1 MLNSIRGNEPIAD
14 NTSATKN
21 DNSKA
26 LKNGANIGSA
36 SNQKSTTKYINP
48 KTLEA
53 DKLSDISQAK
63 IELATKTL
71 KKELSEELNRDI
83 IASNRKNMANDRANN
98 QETAFTNSS
107 NDDLSPRVQE
117 LRRRQ
122 RVVIGMGDELTKNE
136 HALHKM
142 QETLSSMSKF
152 FAASEIDL
160 VQFEDDETHKITLQ
174 ENMATIK
181 NQLQDTRQQI
191 SAQAAQIDVLESGKR
206 ASHDLL
212 ELARKE
218 LIHSI
223 EGAKSTVAKLEMK
236 TTQEEKLNNRVNELQ
251 EMVEA
256 KTNENNSFQKE
267 TAVHISSTT
276 RLNDQI
282 SKQKK
287 QNEQLE
293 KTRSNLVDERDK
305 VLHNS
310 IELQK
315 NIASLTNSNSDLSGK
330 LDTVQLELKSTLEDF
345 EIKTGY
351 HKNEISALKS
361 TIVDSEQQ
369 TRTAEK
375 REEIANLENAGL
387 KSQIGI
393 ETAKRIDYEKR
404 CIEQAEKISD
414 LERSLEQSHIN
425 HDALKS
431 CYLLV
436 KSEVEQQKIEP
447 LRPARKN
454 VGETP
459 PMQHTNE
466 LELS

>member
-1 MLNSIRGNEPIAD
+1 MLNSIRGNEPIVD
-14 NTSATKN
+14 NTSATKS

-26 LKNGANIGSA
+26 LKNGTNIGSA
-36 SNQKSTTKYINP
+36 SNQKSTTKYISP
-48 KTLEA
+48 QTPEA

-83 IASNRKNMANDRANN
+83 IASNRKNMANDRAKN
-98 QETAFTNSS
+98 QESAITNSP

-122 RVVIGMGDELTKNE
+122 RVVIGMGDELTRNE

-160 VQFEDDETHKITLQ
+160 VQFEEDETHKNTLQ
-174 ENMATIK
+174 ENMATKK

-251 EMVEA
+251 ELVEA

-267 TAVHISSTT
+267 TAVHVSNTT

-315 NIASLTNSNSDLSGK
+315 NIVSLTNSNTDLSGK

-361 TIVDSEQQ
+361 TIVESEQQ

-375 REEIANLENAGL
+375 REEIADLENAGL

-436 KSEVEQQKIEP
+436 KSEIEQQKIEP

-454 VGETP
+454 IGETP
-459 PMQHTNE
+459 PMQHAKK